1 MMLLYSHGIRTMVVV
16 YALLNVLWLFVWH
29 AFVWRQLGYSLWQ
42 LLADVLP
49 FALTAAATMVL
60 THYATLPLS
69 DNLWLLL
76 LARVVMAAAVY
87 YLVMRLAGAHILKET
102 TQFVRSRLKHTE

>member
-1 MMLLYSHGIRTMVVV
+1 
-16 YALLNVLWLFVWH
+16 
-29 AFVWRQLGYSLWQ
+29 
-42 LLADVLP
+42 
-49 FALTAAATMVL
+49 MVL

-69 DNLWLLL
+69 DSLWLLL